1 MPFLA
6 DAKLHLIFLIC
17 KYSAIFSF
25 RTRYFTLINKSFR
38 AGMPP
43 TGISDTTLS
52 MLTQTSTPVILIDNY
67 KLTTKKSAIRKTGT
81 NKPENI
87 VFQRHKD
94 ITAQQKDKIQV
105 VKRPLY

>member
-43 TGISDTTLS
+43 TGISDKTLS
-52 MLTQTSTPVILIDNY
+52 MLTQTSTPVVLIDNY
-67 KLTTKKSAIRKTGT
+67 KLTTKNPQYGKPAQTSPKILFFNVTKT
-81 NKPENI
+81 
-87 VFQRHKD
+87 
-94 ITAQQKDKIQV
+94 
-105 VKRPLY
+105 